1 MSANRQ
7 EDNARVFEKEGAAKV
22 ILNEELNGANLS
34 ETINEMIKD
43 KQKLIKMGENARKMA
58 IYDVEDKIY
67 EEIEKWFEIK
77 LFQTFYGFY
86 KILLQIK
93 KTLNLLSIVKTYN
106 KSLSKIIKIAKIV
119 VYKNA

>member
-1 MSANRQ
+1 M
-7 EDNARVFEKEGAAKV
+7 
-22 ILNEELNGANLS
+22 
-34 ETINEMIKD
+34 
-43 KQKLIKMGENARKMA
+43 
-58 IYDVEDKIY
+58 
-67 EEIEKWFEIK
+67 FEIK

-119 VYKNA
+119 VYKNAWYKGFCDI